1 MNKQTQ
7 VSVKKRKLS
16 PFTIIL
22 AIGDMLIITFLVV
35 AYGPNIQFRDW
46 WVTTAIATG
55 SHQYF
60 ANVLYSEKAINDA
73 LEANTIVES
82 SQNTN
87 LDDIIFHDTQ
97 TDIYESK
104 TEEEILKRD
113 PGNDLYKVI
122 KIDEKGYNGYL
133 VVIYDASRISLVTSS
148 RISKWG
154 QVLTDMAEEN
164 DAIIAMN
171 ASGYT
176 FDGSRLIP
184 TGTVIQN
191 GKVASVGVR
200 SNNGGLIGFTKDHKL
215 MLTTES
221 AQVAIK
227 KGMWEAMTF
236 GPFLI
241 VNGEAAITTGNGG
254 GGTANRTAIAQRQ
267 DGIVL
272 FLVINGRGANGSIG
286 ISYTDMIHL
295 FERYKAY
302 NAANLDGGGSSEL
315 VINGKIYNN
324 PKGFSYG
331 EGERYIPNAW
341 MVK

>member
-1 MNKQTQ
+1 
-7 VSVKKRKLS
+7 
-16 PFTIIL
+16 
-22 AIGDMLIITFLVV
+22 
-35 AYGPNIQFRDW
+35 
-46 WVTTAIATG
+46 
-55 SHQYF
+55 
-60 ANVLYSEKAINDA
+60 
-73 LEANTIVES
+73 
-82 SQNTN
+82 
-87 LDDIIFHDTQ
+87 
-97 TDIYESK
+97 
-104 TEEEILKRD
+104 
-113 PGNDLYKVI
+113 
-122 KIDEKGYNGYL
+122 
-133 VVIYDASRISLVTSS
+133 
-148 RISKWG
+148 
-154 QVLTDMAEEN
+154 MAEEN